1 MQEVWVF
8 YPSAL
13 KVAEEEE
20 PIGQDLLEVGEV
32 FYHSTLQER
41 EAHQKKMSQEEE
53 EEGEVVG
60 QMSQVVL
67 DLKVVWVV
75 QVAEPAAVVVQPNHI
90 GEVASWLLA

>member
-41 EAHQKKMSQEEE
+41 EAQQKKMSQEEE

-75 QVAEPAAVVVQPNHI
+75 QVVEPAAVVQPNHI

>member
-13 KVAEEEE
+13 KVVEEEDL
-20 PIGQDLLEVGEV
+20 IGQDLLEVGEV

-41 EAHQKKMSQEEE
+41 EAQQKKMSQEEE

-75 QVAEPAAVVVQPNHI
+75 QVVEPAAAVVQPNHI

>member
-41 EAHQKKMSQEEE
+41 EAQQKKMSQEEE

-60 QMSQVVL
+60 QMSQEVL

-75 QVAEPAAVVVQPNHI
+75 QVAEPAAGVVQPNHI
-90 GEVASWLLA
+90 GVVASWLLA